1 MAAPTVIL
9 TNPAAALKT
18 LRDKLL
24 VLNATNRLLHFPHG
38 QDGNLRIVGA
48 APDGLHRHLL
58 DGKDVRFQP
67 VPDPTTD
74 ELIASGHLVIDP
86 LTGAAQGTQ
95 PKAVD
100 WAAQEGLPTDYAVP
114 LAAKPDSGNPRL
126 QILLYPAQL
135 ETRLRGLRARAESA
149 IEETGANICYVSF
162 GFLEWFDNNAN
173 GQPRHAPLVMI
184 PVRINKGRL
193 NPQTKTYEYT
203 ITYTGEDILPNL
215 SLKEKLKQN
224 FGWELPDLDEDTRP
238 EEYLADV
245 ASRAKLNQ
253 PTWKVHRWIT
263 ICLLSFSKLLLYR
276 DLAGQLAG
284 GQGDHRPSPGP
295 LPVGRHRAGSGRTA
309 GRGTAR
315 AFHRRPAPG
324 A

>member
-48 APDGLHRHLL
+48 APDRLHRHL
-58 DGKDVRFQP
+58 
-67 VPDPTTD
+67 
-74 ELIASGHLVIDP
+74 
-86 LTGAAQGTQ
+86 
-95 PKAVD
+95 
-100 WAAQEGLPTDYAVP
+100 
-114 LAAKPDSGNPRL
+114 
-126 QILLYPAQL
+126 
-135 ETRLRGLRARAESA
+135 
-149 IEETGANICYVSF
+149 
-162 GFLEWFDNNAN
+162 FDNNAN

-263 ICLLSFSKLLLYR
+263 ICLT
-276 DLAGQLAG
+276 
-284 GQGDHRPSPGP
+284 H
-295 LPVGRHRAGSGRTA
+295 
-309 GRGTAR
+309 
-315 AFHRRPAPG
+315 
-324 A
+324 